1 MVKQVYCCVNFIGL
15 CLEIVNMI
23 YIDVYFKLWQFEQMF
38 MMELKELFFYE
49 GSKGLWVF
57 REEEEEIRNL
67 WKRMFFLRMIFCLV
81 GLSNK
86 GCCILGCVICEE
98 DVDGVEKYMN
108 EIDFKDIEVR

>member
-1 MVKQVYCCVNFIGL
+1 MVVW
-15 CLEIVNMI
+15 
-23 YIDVYFKLWQFEQMF
+23 IDV
-38 MMELKELFFYE
+38 YE

-57 REEEEEIRNL
+57 SEEEEEIRNL

-98 DVDGVEKYMN
+98 DVDRVEKYMN
-108 EIDFKDIEVR
+108 EIDFKDIEVRWEMMYYIVKVRIK